1 MNVFKETDMYSH
13 LLASSIATDVCAIGS
28 YLERPHVSNGT
39 HARTKPSFKDMAQSN
54 IQEFLEAI
62 KELLLFQRKKPEQV
76 VLRIQ
81 GRSSSSRGGYESA

>member
-1 MNVFKETDMYSH
+1 MNVFKETDMYTH
-13 LLASSIATDVCAIGS
+13 LLASSIATD
-28 YLERPHVSNGT
+28 RPHVSNGT